1 MAPAKND
8 TAKRHVCAQKILL
21 FSFLF
26 FFKSLLVWA
35 FEDAPVEAEMQGE
48 LREDEVLRQQA
59 VGRRRLQGLLRRHR
73 DQTGFLIQT

>member
-8 TAKRHVCAQKILL
+8 TAERHVRAQKILL
-21 FSFLF
+21 FSCFFLISF
-26 FFKSLLVWA
+26 SLGVW
-35 FEDAPVEAEMQGE
+35 EDAPVEAEMQGE
-48 LREDEVLRQQA
+48 LRKDEVLRQQA

>member
-1 MAPAKND
+1 M
-8 TAKRHVCAQKILL
+8 
-21 FSFLF
+21 
-26 FFKSLLVWA
+26 
-35 FEDAPVEAEMQGE
+35 EAEMQGE